1 MAAISPSNASLC
13 MSPVEPTT
21 NFNPSSQ
28 IRMLGESRCKVYD
41 IMSLVY
47 VRRFWLAG
55 LVLVA
60 VVALLPFSFHAEQHL
75 ETATRIEGSEAE
87 TVSQELTT
95 RFRSP
100 FV

>member
-1 MAAISPSNASLC
+1 MATISPSNASLC
-13 MSPVEPTT
+13 MSPLEPMA

-28 IRMLGESRCKVYD
+28 IQMYGESRCKVYD
-41 IMSLVY
+41 IMNLVY

-60 VVALLPFSFHAEQHL
+60 VFALLPFSFHAEQHL

-87 TVSQELTT
+87 TVAEELTT
-95 RFRSP
+95 SFHSP